1 MKKIIKAS
9 ICLCLVFFITGI
21 GVFINVFAL
30 EKDGTSEET
39 KIGTDKFVV
48 CIDAGHQ
55 AKGDPRP
62 EPVAP
67 GSAQSKARV
76 SSGTAGVATKKAEYV
91 VNLEASMIL
100 KDFLI
105 KRGYDVIMTR
115 ETHDV
120 KLSNIERAQIANKAK
135 ADITIRIHCD
145 SISNGGKSGASI
157 LVPSKNGKY
166 TKEIYEKSNMYAEN
180 LKCSLKDKGIN
191 VLGIFERNDITGFNW
206 SKVPVV
212 ILEMG
217 FMSNWNEDKMLS
229 TTSYQTLLM
238 EATADSIDKYKE
250 NISN

>member
-9 ICLCLVFFITGI
+9 ICLCLTFVITVF
-21 GVFINVFAL
+21 GVGINVFAL
-30 EKDGTSEET
+30 EEDVVSEEQ
-39 KIGTDKFVV
+39 KDCKGKFIV

-67 GSAQSKARV
+67 GSGQSKARV
-76 SSGTAGVATKKAEYV
+76 SSGTAGVATKKAEYI

-100 KDFLI
+100 KDILQ
-105 KRGYDVIMTR
+105 KKGYEVIMTR

-120 KLSNIERAQIANKAK
+120 KLSNIERAQIANKAN

-157 LVPSKNGKY
+157 LVPAKNGKY

-180 LKCSLKDKGIN
+180 LKGSLKEKGVN

-217 FMSNWNEDKMLS
+217 FMSNWNEDQMLA
-229 TTSYQTLLM
+229 TTSYQTKLM
-238 EATADSIDKYKE
+238 EATADAIDKYKE
-250 NISN
+250 NVSK